1 MRHGRDSGTR
11 VTRATHGTHGTHV
24 PHVPHVTQ
32 ATRVTEAAQATRVT
46 QKKTETPAAAQFP
59 GVPQGNTRHY
69 VPYSRCAN

>member
-1 MRHGRDSGTR
+1 MRHGRDSGTQ
-11 VTRATHGTHGTHV
+11 VTHV
-24 PHVPHVTQ
+24 THVTQGAQ
-32 ATRVTEAAQATRVT
+32 ATRVTQAAQATRVT

>member
-11 VTRATHGTHGTHV
+11 VTRATHGTHGTQ
-24 PHVPHVTQ
+24 VTQ
-32 ATRVTEAAQATRVT
+32 ATRVTQAAQATRVT

>member
-1 MRHGRDSGTR
+1 MRYGRDSGTR
-11 VTRATHGTHGTHV
+11 VT
-24 PHVPHVTQ
+24 HVTQ
-32 ATRVTEAAQATRVT
+32 AAQAAQATQVTQAAQATRAA